1 MWYNKDQICETK
13 PGKRVSPSKGAG
25 ILDTVAST
33 GADLLIHHGI
43 PWLGKKAVEMGRYY
57 GSEALR
63 NPKLQKKAIDYA
75 LDQLNPMIQNV
86 GSQAFNQLSTKI
98 RPKKKYKTNRKDLD
112 GGSLDIHNAIL
123 KVAPKKGFVM
133 PGHRYTGPG
142 NPLDKQ
148 LKYNPNTGKILQIY
162 EEPTGRTDAVS
173 MQHDVDYS
181 VCGNKPKSD
190 QIKCKNEADRK
201 MVKALDSIPWK
212 ERQWGHTVARNAIA
226 AKTKLGL
233 GVKKRKTKNVKSRR
247 VKKKNWQKKLADEL
261 HKPIKRNFTRRRVIV
276 NHIDEIW
283 CSDLV
288 EMQQFSKWNKGYR
301 YLLMVLDVFSKYGW
315 IVPLKDK
322 KGETVTEAFKTIL
335 KEGRK
340 PQYLWVDKGKEY
352 HNKHVKELLD
362 KNKITLYSTENEE
375 KSSVCKRWN
384 RTIKSKMWKQF
395 TVQGNTMYLDMLP
408 KLVEQYN
415 NTKHSSI
422 KMTPVEASKKK
433 NEGLVYFNLYGDMET
448 LKQKPKF
455 KIGDKV
461 RISKYKRN
469 VFDKG
474 YTPNWT
480 EEVFTVDKIQ
490 YTNPITYKLKDL
502 RGEDIQGSFYELE
515 LLEAKQ
521 DVFRIDKII
530 RRDYKK
536 KQALVSWK
544 GYSDDFNSWIPIKD
558 LKNL

>member
-1 MWYNKDQICETK
+1 M
-13 PGKRVSPSKGAG
+13 GAG
-25 ILDTVAST
+25 VLDTVAST
-33 GADLLIHHGI
+33 GADLLLEHGI

-57 GSEALR
+57 GSEAMR

-75 LDQLNPMIQNV
+75 LDHLNPMIQNV
-86 GSQAFNQLSTKI
+86 GSQALNQLSTKI
-98 RPKKKYKTNRKDLD
+98 RPKRDYKTNRKDLD
-112 GGSLDIHNAIL
+112 GSGIDIHKAIL

-148 LKYNPNTGKILQIY
+148 LKYDPNTGQILEIY

-226 AKTKLGL
+226 AKAKLGL
-233 GVKKRKTKNVKSRR
+233 GVKKRKTKKPQKPSSED
-247 VKKKNWQKKLADEL
+247 NWQKELADEL
-261 HKPIKRNFTRRRVIV
+261 HKPIKRNITRRRVIV
-276 NHIDEIW
+276 NNIDEIW

-322 KGETVTEAFKTIL
+322 KGETVAEAFKKIF

-340 PQYLWVDKGKEY
+340 PQYLWTDKGKEY
-352 HNKHVKELLD
+352 YNKHVKELLD

-375 KSSVCKRWN
+375 KSSVCERWN

-408 KLVEQYN
+408 KLVKQYN

-422 KMTPVEASKKK
+422 KMTPAEASKKK

-455 KIGDKV
+455 KIGDMV
-461 RISKYKRN
+461 RISKYKRK

-474 YTPNWT
+474 YTPNWS
-480 EEVFTVDKIQ
+480 EEVFTVVKIQ

-502 RGEDIQGSFYELE
+502 RGEDIQGSFYEPE
-515 LLEAKQ
+515 LQEAKQ
-521 DVFRIDKII
+521 DVFRIDKVI

-536 KQALVSWK
+536 KQALVKWK

-558 LKNL
+558 LKDL